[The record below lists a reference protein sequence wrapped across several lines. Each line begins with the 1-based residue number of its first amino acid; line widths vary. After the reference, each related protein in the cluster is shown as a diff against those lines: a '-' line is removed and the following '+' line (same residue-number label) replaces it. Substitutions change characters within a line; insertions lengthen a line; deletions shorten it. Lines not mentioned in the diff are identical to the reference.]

1 MAGMN
6 VSASVRRRQLEAER
20 PGRRI
25 GGGRAGF
32 WGGHFF
38 HGHCVVGARKNCACK
53 AKIHVLWVD
62 NGPKRIGKARDVWAR
77 VVVFGWNVPAPAA
90 G

>member
-1 MAGMN
+1 MPLCWQYGACDAHFANGGVSLAGMN

-53 AKIHVLWVD
+53 AKNTRPVGGQRAETYW
-62 NGPKRIGKARDVWAR
+62 
-77 VVVFGWNVPAPAA
+77 
-90 G
+90 